1 MRTKLDT
8 WLKLL
13 CLAVALVAAGGAAA
27 TDARAQQQPPPQGAA
42 RLQLD
47 NETSLAQRASEL
59 IDVNL
64 DENLLRIIP
73 KRITTKTDE
82 GKTVDVGSIITG
94 LRGVY
99 VRSYAFTNE
108 GEYNEGNLSGVRAQL
123 RSPGWARLV
132 NIVKKKGDDQMH
144 LEVYMMTATGR
155 IDGIAILALEPKRLT
170 LVNIV
175 GTIDLE
181 KLSQL
186 EGQFGIPELGIG
198 GSGGNDGDAKPVKKQ

>member
-1 MRTKLDT
+1 MRTKLNSWT
-8 WLKLL
+8 KLL
-13 CLAVALVAAGGAAA
+13 CLAVALVAAGA
-27 TDARAQQQPPPQGAA
+27 TAGRAQQPQAAA

-47 NETSLAQRASEL
+47 NEASLAQKSSEL

-73 KRITTKTDE
+73 KKIITTTDTGE
-82 GKTVDVGSIITG
+82 KVDIGKIVGG

-99 VRSYAFTNE
+99 VRSYGFTNE
-108 GEYNEGNLSGVRAQL
+108 GEYGESNLTGVRAQL

-132 NIVKKKGDDQMH
+132 NIIKKKAGENMH
-144 LEVYMMTATGR
+144 VEVYMMTATGR

-181 KLSQL
+181 QLSQL

-198 GSGGNDGDAKPVKKQ
+198 NGDNKDNKPAPKKQ

>member
-1 MRTKLDT
+1 MRTKLNS

-13 CLAVALVAAGGAAA
+13 CLAVALVAAGAMTAAQA
-27 TDARAQQQPPPQGAA
+27 QPPQAAA

-47 NETSLAQRASEL
+47 NEESLAQKANEH

-73 KRITTKTDE
+73 KKIKTKTDDGQE
-82 GKTVDVGSIITG
+82 VDIGAIIGG
-94 LRGVY
+94 LKGVY
-99 VRSYAFTNE
+99 VRSYGFTNA
-108 GEYNEGNLSGVRAQL
+108 GEYGETNLSGVRAQL

-132 NIVKKKGDDQMH
+132 NIVKKKADDNIH
-144 LEVYMMTATGR
+144 LEVYMMTAAGR

-175 GTIDLE
+175 GTIDLQQ
-181 KLSQL
+181 LSQL

-198 GSGGNDGDAKPVKKQ
+198 GGHKDDKPAKKQ

>member
-1 MRTKLDT
+1 MRTKLDS

-13 CLAVALVAAGGAAA
+13 CLGVALVAAGATAAQ
-27 TDARAQQQPPPQGAA
+27 AQQPQQGAA

-47 NETSLAQRASEL
+47 NEESLAQKASEF

-73 KRITTKTDE
+73 RKITTKTED
-82 GKTVDVGSIITG
+82 GKSVDVGAIIGG

-99 VRSYAFTNE
+99 VRSYGFTNE
-108 GEYNEGNLSGVRAQL
+108 GEYSEGNLAGVRTQL

-132 NIVKKKGDDQMH
+132 NIVKKKDGDNVH
-144 LEVYMMTATGR
+144 VEVYMMTATGR
-155 IDGIAILALEPKRLT
+155 IDGIAIIALEPKRLT
-170 LVNIV
+170 FVNIV

-186 EGQFGIPELGIG
+186 EGQFGIPELGI
-198 GSGGNDGDAKPVKKQ
+198 SSDDKDGKPAKKQ

>member
-1 MRTKLDT
+1 MRTKLNSWT
-8 WLKLL
+8 KLL
-13 CLAVALVAAGGAAA
+13 CLAVALVAAGA
-27 TDARAQQQPPPQGAA
+27 TTGRAQQQPQAAA

-47 NETSLAQRASEL
+47 NEASLAQKSSEL

-73 KRITTKTDE
+73 KKIITTTDTGE
-82 GKTVDVGSIITG
+82 KVDIGKIVGG

-99 VRSYAFTNE
+99 VRSYGFTNE
-108 GEYNEGNLSGVRAQL
+108 GEYGESNLTGVRAQL

-132 NIVKKKGDDQMH
+132 NIIKKKAGENMH
-144 LEVYMMTATGR
+144 VEVYMMTATGR

-181 KLSQL
+181 QLSQL

-198 GSGGNDGDAKPVKKQ
+198 NGDKDNKPAPKKQ

>member
-1 MRTKLDT
+1 MRTKLNS

-13 CLAVALVAAGGAAA
+13 CLGVALVATGA
-27 TDARAQQQPPPQGAA
+27 TTARAQQPQGAP

-47 NETSLAQRASEL
+47 NEASLAQKASEM

-73 KRITTKTDE
+73 KKITTKTDD
-82 GKTVDVGSIITG
+82 GKTIDVGSIIAG

-99 VRSYAFTNE
+99 VRSYGFTNE
-108 GEYNEGNLSGVRAQL
+108 GEYGEANLAGVRAQL
-123 RSPGWARLV
+123 RAPGWARLV
-132 NIVKKKGDDQMH
+132 NIIKKKAGDNTH
-144 LEVYMMTATGR
+144 VEVYMMTSTGR
-155 IDGIAILALEPKRLT
+155 IDGIAILALEPRRLT
-170 LVNIV
+170 FVNIV
-175 GTIDLE
+175 GSIDLE

-198 GSGGNDGDAKPVKKQ
+198 GDDKDNKPTKKQ

>member
-1 MRTKLDT
+1 M
-8 WLKLL
+8 L
-13 CLAVALVAAGGAAA
+13 CLAIALVAAGAGA
-27 TDARAQQQPPPQGAA
+27 TGAQPQAQPPPQSAA
-42 RLQLD
+42 KLQLD
-47 NETSLAQRASEL
+47 NEESLAQKANEL

-73 KRITTKTDE
+73 KKITTKTEE
-82 GKTVDVGSIITG
+82 GKVVDIGAIIAG
-94 LRGVY
+94 LKGVY
-99 VRSYAFTNE
+99 VRSYGFNAE
-108 GEYNEGNLSGVRAQL
+108 GEYTEANIARVRTQL

-132 NIVKKKGDDQMH
+132 NIVKKKADDNIH
-144 LEVYMMTATGR
+144 VEVYMMTSTGR
-155 IDGIAILALEPKRLT
+155 IDGLAILALEPKRLT

-198 GSGGNDGDAKPVKKQ
+198 SGDKDEREGKGEKATVTKKP

>member
-1 MRTKLDT
+1 MRTKLNS

-13 CLAVALVAAGGAAA
+13 CVGVALVAAGANAAQA
-27 TDARAQQQPPPQGAA
+27 QPPPQAAA

-47 NETSLAQRASEL
+47 NEESLAQKASEL

-73 KRITTKTDE
+73 KKIVTTTDTGAKVDI
-82 GKTVDVGSIITG
+82 GKIVGG

-99 VRSYAFTNE
+99 VRSYGFNNE
-108 GEYNEGNLSGVRAQL
+108 GEYGESNLAGVRAQL
-123 RSPGWARLV
+123 RAPGWARLV
-132 NIVKKKGDDQMH
+132 NIVKKKAGDDVH
-144 LEVYMMTATGR
+144 VEVYMMTAAGR

-181 KLSQL
+181 QLSQL

-198 GSGGNDGDAKPVKKQ
+198 GDDKDNKPAKKQ

>member
-1 MRTKLDT
+1 MRTNINSR
-8 WLKLL
+8 LKML
-13 CLAVALVAAGGAAA
+13 CLAAAICAAGAS
-27 TDARAQQQPPPQGAA
+27 ARAQQQPQYAA
-42 RLQLD
+42 KLQID
-47 NETSLAQRASEL
+47 NEESLAQKANEL

-73 KRITTKTDE
+73 KKITTKTDE
-82 GKTVDVGSIITG
+82 GKVVDIGAIIGG

-99 VRSYAFTNE
+99 VRSYGFNNE
-108 GEYNEGNLSGVRAQL
+108 GEYTEANLAGVRTQL

-132 NIVKKKGDDQMH
+132 NIIKKKADDNVH
-144 LEVYMMTATGR
+144 VEVYMMTSTGR

-198 GSGGNDGDAKPVKKQ
+198 SGGGDKDNKQPAKKP

>member
-1 MRTKLDT
+1 MRTKLNS

-13 CLAVALVAAGGAAA
+13 CLGIALIAAGA
-27 TDARAQQQPPPQGAA
+27 TSARAQQTQGAP

-47 NETSLAQRASEL
+47 NEESLARKASEL

-73 KRITTKTDE
+73 KRITTKTDD
-82 GKTVDVGSIITG
+82 GKTVDVGAIVAG

-99 VRSYAFTNE
+99 VRSYGFNNE
-108 GEYNEGNLSGVRAQL
+108 GEYDESNLAGVRTQL
-123 RSPGWARLV
+123 RSPGWVRLV
-132 NIVKKKGDDQMH
+132 NIVKKKAEENVH
-144 LEVYMMTATGR
+144 VEVYMMTATGS

-170 LVNIV
+170 FVNIV
-175 GTIDLE
+175 GRIDLE

-198 GSGGNDGDAKPVKKQ
+198 STGDDKDSKPAKKQ

>member
-1 MRTKLDT
+1 MRTKHDS

-13 CLAVALVAAGGAAA
+13 CLALALVVAG
-27 TDARAQQQPPPQGAA
+27 TTVARAQQPSQGAA

-47 NETSLAQRASEL
+47 NEEALAQKASEL

-73 KRITTKTDE
+73 KKIVTKTDA
-82 GKTVDVGSIITG
+82 GKTVDIGAIVGG

-99 VRSYAFTNE
+99 VRSYGFTNE
-108 GEYNEGNLSGVRAQL
+108 GEYSEGNLAGVRTQL

-132 NIVKKKGDDQMH
+132 NIVKKKAGDDVH
-144 LEVYMMTATGR
+144 VEVYMMTATGR

-181 KLSQL
+181 K
-186 EGQFGIPELGIG
+186 
-198 GSGGNDGDAKPVKKQ
+198 

>member
-1 MRTKLDT
+1 MKTKLNS

-13 CLAVALVAAGGAAA
+13 CLGVALVATGATNA
-27 TDARAQQQPPPQGAA
+27 ARAQQQQPSSLPQGAA

-47 NETSLAQRASEL
+47 SEESLAQKASEL

-73 KRITTKTDE
+73 KKIITTTDTGE
-82 GKTVDVGSIITG
+82 KIDVGKIVGG

-99 VRSYAFTNE
+99 VRSYAFNNE
-108 GEYNEGNLSGVRAQL
+108 GEYTDGNLAGVRTQL
-123 RSPGWARLV
+123 RAPGWARLV
-132 NIVKKKGDDQMH
+132 NIVKKNAGDNVH
-144 LEVYMMTATGR
+144 VEVYMMTAAGR

-170 LVNIV
+170 FVNIV
-175 GTIDLE
+175 GTIDLHQ
-181 KLSQL
+181 LSQL

-198 GSGGNDGDAKPVKKQ
+198 GGDDNKPAPKKQ

>member
-1 MRTKLDT
+1 MRTKLNS

-13 CLAVALVAAGGAAA
+13 CLAVALVAAGADAAQ
-27 TDARAQQQPPPQGAA
+27 AQQPQGAA
-42 RLQLD
+42 RLQID
-47 NETSLAQRASEL
+47 NEESLAQKASEL

-73 KRITTKTDE
+73 KNIRTKTED
-82 GKTVDVGSIITG
+82 GKEINVGAIIAG

-99 VRSYAFTNE
+99 VRSYGFNNE
-108 GEYNEGNLSGVRAQL
+108 GEYGEANLAAVRSQL
-123 RSPGWARLV
+123 RTPGWARLV
-132 NIVKKKGDDQMH
+132 NIIKKKADDNVH
-144 LEVYMMTATGR
+144 IEVYMMTATGR

-170 LVNIV
+170 LLNIV
-175 GTIDLE
+175 GSIDLE

-198 GSGGNDGDAKPVKKQ
+198 SDDKDSKPAKKP

>member
-1 MRTKLDT
+1 MRTKHDS

-13 CLAVALVAAGGAAA
+13 CLALALVAAG
-27 TDARAQQQPPPQGAA
+27 TTPARAQQPSQGAA

-47 NETSLAQRASEL
+47 NEEALAQKASEL

-73 KRITTKTDE
+73 KKIITKTDE
-82 GKTVDVGSIITG
+82 GKTVDIGAIVGG

-99 VRSYAFTNE
+99 VRSYGFTNE
-108 GEYNEGNLSGVRAQL
+108 GEYSEGNLAGVRTQL

-132 NIVKKKGDDQMH
+132 NIVKKKTGDDVH
-144 LEVYMMTATGR
+144 VEVYMMTATGR
-155 IDGIAILALEPKRLT
+155 IDGIAIIALEPKRLT

-198 GSGGNDGDAKPVKKQ
+198 GGDANRDGKPARKQ